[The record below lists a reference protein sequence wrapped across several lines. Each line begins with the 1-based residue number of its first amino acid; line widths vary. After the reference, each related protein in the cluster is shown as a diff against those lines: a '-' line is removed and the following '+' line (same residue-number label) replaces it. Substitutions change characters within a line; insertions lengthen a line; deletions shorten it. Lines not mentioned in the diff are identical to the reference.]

1 MRKTALLLGGLLL
14 MVAHPVCSKE
24 YKCPERVIVIANEI
38 TPVQGFE
45 NWSDPQAEFFISG
58 IDLYE
63 GHPHDKV
70 QLKPDNADDPNEADG
85 SVWTLADDSKDL
97 WLVCR
102 YSDTNARLIRQID
115 GHEKY
120 CAVKDIRGPED
131 STAGGGISL
140 ACK

>member
-1 MRKTALLLGGLLL
+1 MHKTGLLICGMLL
-14 MVAHPVCSKE
+14 MCAVPAAAKE
-24 YKCPERVIVIANEI
+24 YKCPEHVVVIANEI
-38 TPVQGFE
+38 TPVAGFE

-63 GHPHDKV
+63 GHPKDKV
-70 QLKPDNADDPNEADG
+70 QLKPDNADDPNEAE
-85 SVWTLADDSKDL
+85 SSMWSLASDSKDL
-97 WLVCR
+97 YMVCR
-102 YSDTNARLIRQID
+102 YSDTNARLIKQLEA
-115 GHEKY
+115 HEKF